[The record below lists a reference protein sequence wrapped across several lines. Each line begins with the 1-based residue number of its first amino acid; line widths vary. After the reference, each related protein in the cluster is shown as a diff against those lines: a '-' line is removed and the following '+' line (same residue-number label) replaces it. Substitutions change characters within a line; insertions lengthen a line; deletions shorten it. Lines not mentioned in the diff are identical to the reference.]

1 MSKNEKK
8 RSATTEEEIF
18 EKVKNFPADLEKR
31 KIELKT
37 LKEKKEHE
45 QWLKA
50 LGAMQTAMFQSI
62 EYGLDFKCKEC
73 FTEFIS
79 CYRCEKDG
87 GQVEIDYLENDK
99 GSFCAKCEKHF
110 CTMHGQNTGGFKEMS
125 GLEEVWFC
133 EDCF

>member
-1 MSKNEKK
+1 MTVYYC
-8 RSATTEEEIF
+8 R
-18 EKVKNFPADLEKR
+18 DC
-31 KIELKT
+31 
-37 LKEKKEHE
+37 LKEELSAKSEH
-45 QWLKA
+45 QH
-50 LGAMQTAMFQSI
+50 
-62 EYGLDFKCKEC
+62 FKCKEC